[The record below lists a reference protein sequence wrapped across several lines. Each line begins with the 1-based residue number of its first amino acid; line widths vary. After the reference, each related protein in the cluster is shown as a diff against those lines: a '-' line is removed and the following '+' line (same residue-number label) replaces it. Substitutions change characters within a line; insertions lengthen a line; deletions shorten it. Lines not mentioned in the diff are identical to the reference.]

1 MTKHRRDQKKAAW
14 KKKNDK
20 NTAWMKETKSPQHLR
35 VWAASPPFAKVYV
48 TPFVAHS
55 GARYLDHDSPLVAL
69 GQAMAGIHVAC
80 QAHKDEIEA
89 LIGRKAS

>member
-1 MTKHRRDQKKAAW
+1 MTQHRRDKKKKAWQKKN
-14 KKKNDK
+14 KR
-20 NTAWMKETKSPQHLR
+20 NTAWMDEKKSPQHLR

-69 GQAMAGIHVAC
+69 GQAQAGVHVAC
-80 QAHKDEIEA
+80 QAHKDEIMA
-89 LIGRKAS
+89 LMDRKAS